1 MESYDYILI
10 QAPMVKD
17 LRLSGNRL
25 IVYALIHGFCK
36 DGNHEFKGSISYISE
51 WTNLSRNTVIS
62 TLKSLVDDGLIV
74 KRDYLS
80 NGVKFCA
87 YSIGGSAKIA
97 PLVQIVDVGSAK
109 IAPNNTNDNI
119 IINKEHNNI
128 IENNKEKE
136 NSQKEKKKDELFEQ
150 CWIAYKRKGS
160 KKKSKEYWCKLSDK
174 EKDLVLPHIKS
185 YVASRDLQFQKD
197 FERYLRDKIYL
208 TIVYQGNNVLYDPTR
223 GDESQPY
230 SPQTG
235 FSLNWNDYYKCF
247 MYTGYWDGHIPD
259 GYSDEERPDGAKV
272 TLNNGRG
279 IVTWSKQ
286 ERKWIKK

>member
-1 MESYDYILI
+1 ME
-10 QAPMVKD
+10 QEQQERQVK
-17 LRLSGNRL
+17 G
-25 IVYALIHGFCK
+25 IWIPIEIWK
-36 DGNHEFKGSISYISE
+36 DK
-51 WTNLSRNTVIS
+51 NLSWNEKILFLEIDSYTSNDVDCFFTNEYIAELLGVNITNAS
-62 TLKSLVDDGLIV
+62 KTLSSLVDKGYVVRTRFDGR
-74 KRDYLS
+74 KRYIKSALS
-80 NGVKFCA
+80 
-87 YSIGGSAKIA
+87 YSTSL
-97 PLVQIVDVGSAK
+97 PCRERQPSLYNV
-109 IAPNNTNDNI
+109 NN
-119 IINKEHNNI
+119 NNI
-128 IENNKEKE
+128 QYNNKTTNILKEEKE
-136 NSQKEKKKDELFEQ
+136 SFSKKDELFEQ

-160 KKKSKEYWCKLSDK
+160 KKKSKEYWCKISDK

-223 GDESQPY
+223 RDNTQPY

-259 GYSDEERPDGAKV
+259 GYSDEERPDGAQV

-279 IVTWSKQ
+279 VVTWSKQ